1 MVILRLVFTV
11 NGENDVDPFYHVRIA
26 MEGWSVYTAQTF
38 PTMTL
43 STWSECFAD
52 KELLFHILLSGV
64 QNAVLAL
71 GLPDF

>member
-1 MVILRLVFTV
+1 MNREIPCRIKQSAAVGVLIAFCFMVILRLVFTV

-43 STWSECFAD
+43 ST
-52 KELLFHILLSGV
+52 
-64 QNAVLAL
+64 
-71 GLPDF
+71 